1 MKSALRRRQI
11 RDCARKVF
19 SQKGYHAT
27 TVADIIREAGVA
39 RGTFYR
45 HYDGKRD
52 VFELL
57 IDEFFVSLELG
68 IRRVDISRGAP
79 PVTEQMLDNVH
90 RVLRILFDN
99 ADLTRILLRE
109 AVGIDEE
116 FDGKID
122 EFYSRILALIQRG
135 LVLGQEMGIVRK
147 CDTKIA
153 SLLVLG
159 SVRQVMDFAIGSR
172 RQLPAPQTVG
182 RELLKLV
189 AGGLFI
195 LEVAAPDGRET

>member
-1 MKSALRRRQI
+1 
-11 RDCARKVF
+11 
-19 SQKGYHAT
+19 
-27 TVADIIREAGVA
+27 
-39 RGTFYR
+39 
-45 HYDGKRD
+45 
-52 VFELL
+52 
-57 IDEFFVSLELG
+57 
-68 IRRVDISRGAP
+68 
-79 PVTEQMLDNVH
+79 
-90 RVLRILFDN
+90 
-99 ADLTRILLRE
+99 
-109 AVGIDEE
+109 
-116 FDGKID
+116 
-122 EFYSRILALIQRG
+122 
-135 LVLGQEMGIVRK
+135 VRK